1 MSPHP
6 RARLSAFV
14 AAVAL
19 IALSACQDSRIRAL
33 DEGMSRDSVIS
44 ILADN
49 VAPKVDTIQ
58 NVYKHNRYLVDG
70 KEFDIYFFDGQNRHL
85 WSDPEVED
93 KELTPVVVVNGKLEG
108 WGWDHMDD
116 VTSKYRIVVRSEDL
130 PTPR

>member
-1 MSPHP
+1 MTP
-6 RARLSAFV
+6 RTRLSAF
-14 AAVAL
+14 AAAAAL
-19 IALSACQDSRIRAL
+19 VALSACQDARLRAL
-33 DEGMSRDSVIS
+33 DEGISADSVIKV
-44 ILADN
+44 LADN
-49 VAPKVDTIQ
+49 VAPRVDTIQ

-70 KEFDIYFFDGQNRHL
+70 KEFDIYFFDANNRHL

-130 PTPR
+130 PKTPQ